1 MYHTRDHAP
10 LPTQYH
16 RSFIQLPKSMAP
28 IDFPGINPNQFT
40 IGIEIEMVIPY
51 LVRQQHFRGDRFEFV
66 SQALRTLADDMKTGI
81 AINEPVVRH
90 EAFNLFQVKTDDS
103 IESEDSSDGRI
114 EIATPILRNKA
125 WGWVVPRVCDSMR
138 CAAQFAGTKLSF
150 NATTGLHVHIAIA
163 DRSFTLAE
171 LRRISKA
178 LFIFERHMSH
188 FHPKSRRCT
197 ELGPFMMRLCHNSR
211 PLVGLSDEEA
221 LSLIDKGTN
230 LEEIIYNVNGIIAAL
245 VMDGEKPCEN
255 IPSRYFKYNFTSL
268 NTYGTIEFREAIGT
282 DDEFYILDWIRT
294 VIKFVTAAIKTSD
307 HLFVEWARNGIP
319 PIVYSVFGVPK
330 PPGYKRL
337 NEHNAMGLPA
347 LRTLARRYRR
357 K

>member
-1 MYHTRDHAP
+1 
-10 LPTQYH
+10 
-16 RSFIQLPKSMAP
+16 MAP
-28 IDFPGINPNQFT
+28 RDFPGINPNQFT
-40 IGIEIEMVIPY
+40 IGIEIEMIIPY
-51 LVRQQHFRGDRFEFV
+51 LVGQQHFHGDRFEFV
-66 SQALRTLADDMKTGI
+66 SQALKTLADDMKTGI
-81 AINEPVVRH
+81 AINEPVARREV
-90 EAFNLFQVKTDDS
+90 FKFFQVKTDDS

-125 WGWVVPRVCDSMR
+125 WNWVVPRVCDSMR
-138 CAAQFAGTKLSF
+138 CAAQFAGTQLSF
-150 NATTGLHVHIAIA
+150 NSTTGLHVHIAIA

-197 ELGPFMMRLCHNSR
+197 DLGPFRMQLCRNSL

-221 LSLIDKGTN
+221 LSLIDKGSN
-230 LEEIIYNVNGIIAAL
+230 LDEIVYNVNGVVAAL
-245 VMDGEKPCEN
+245 AIDGEKPREN
-255 IPSRYFKYNFTSL
+255 IPSRYFKYNFTPLS
-268 NTYGTIEFREAIGT
+268 TYGTIEFREAIGT
-282 DDEFYILDWIRT
+282 DDEFHILDWIRT

-319 PIVYSVFGVPK
+319 PVVYSVYGVPK
-330 PPGYKRL
+330 PPGYRRL
-337 NEHNAMGLPA
+337 NENNPLGPPA
-347 LRTLARRYRR
+347 LQELARRYKR